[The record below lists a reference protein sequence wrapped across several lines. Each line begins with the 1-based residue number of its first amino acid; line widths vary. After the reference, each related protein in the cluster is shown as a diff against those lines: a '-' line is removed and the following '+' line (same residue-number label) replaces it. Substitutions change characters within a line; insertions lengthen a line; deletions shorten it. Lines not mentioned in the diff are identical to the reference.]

1 MDVHVPQKYGIVGL
15 NYSHPNL
22 DMLNNPLLLSW
33 ERSKDNNSKDRQ
45 QGALRNENH
54 WGSNAGMLYT
64 SQVELRKD
72 WCGGVLKM
80 WHPLVIQHNY
90 WKPSLSLLFF
100 IGKSSTIRP
109 FSIAMLGCQKNP
121 AGTVPKISQ
130 NKCHVSQWFP
140 FCWGNHIAIL
150 GGYTYFTTM
159 WNCSISLANPYRV
172 VHQSWNGTTGVCV
185 CGLLWHKMQ
194 DSGCIVVLNVSYCTY

>member
-22 DMLNNPLLLSW
+22 DMLNNPLLHSW

-90 WKPSLSLLFF
+90 WKQSLSSLF

-109 FSIAMLGCQKNP
+109 FSIAMLDCQKNP

-130 NKCHVSQWFP
+130 NKCHVSHVVP
-140 FCWGNHIAIL
+140 FLL
-150 GGYTYFTTM
+150 GELHCHPGRIY
-159 WNCSISLANPYRV
+159 
-172 VHQSWNGTTGVCV
+172 
-185 CGLLWHKMQ
+185 LLYNNVKLLNF
-194 DSGCIVVLNVSYCTY
+194 SGKPV